1 MDLVDIEINES
12 YWESIEIQASD
23 LEFIYSYLLEN
34 EIPLPSDQLAE
45 ALITERIRL
54 EKENLEQ
61 KQREKG
67 DIFLPEQNYSVGD
80 KVQFPALRWANGKVT
95 DVREGKNPEY
105 PGLKVISV
113 EFENG
118 KTRQFA
124 TNIENHILNKAVA
137 ESTNLTEADAH
148 KILEAIGDVVTRKL
162 EDQLEENHDLVRI
175 GAKWFPKSLLI
186 DFNEGHL
193 NLAEAVLDM
202 HAGGPLAVDALLEQI
217 DVESD
222 DPQEL
227 VEFSL
232 NYALQKDARFDEVG
246 PSGVV
251 QWFLNRLEPDY
262 VREKPVELVYE
273 PEEFDRSLLDEDM
286 LQAEQNI
293 DDEYIVFNQEFARKT
308 SPKEISITLNY
319 PHWRIGCIPLTPYT
333 KPFFPTAYESP
344 RVKFRLIDPEGDKIS
359 AWVVRP
365 FNYVYGLKDWFDDLE
380 LMPGSIIKIKPGKV
394 RGEVLVQPH
403 KKRSNREWIRT
414 LLIGADGGVVFAML
428 KQTITADFNERMA
441 VAVPSTEVLDELWQ
455 KRAHNPM
462 PLKKVVL
469 SVMTELAKLN
479 PQGHVHA
486 VELYAALNCIKRCP
500 PGHVFSI
507 LASEPEFSAVGD
519 LYFRLNAVS

>member
-1 MDLVDIEINES
+1 M
-12 YWESIEIQASD
+12 ESIEIQASD

-202 HAGGPLAVDALLEQI
+202 HAGALSRDVAGTI

-232 NYALQKDARFDEVG
+232 NYALQKDARFDEVDQAVLF
-246 PSGVV
+246 SG
-251 QWFLNRLEPDY
+251 F
-262 VREKPVELVYE
+262 
-273 PEEFDRSLLDEDM
+273 
-286 LQAEQNI
+286 
-293 DDEYIVFNQEFARKT
+293 
-308 SPKEISITLNY
+308 
-319 PHWRIGCIPLTPYT
+319 
-333 KPFFPTAYESP
+333 
-344 RVKFRLIDPEGDKIS
+344 
-359 AWVVRP
+359 
-365 FNYVYGLKDWFDDLE
+365 
-380 LMPGSIIKIKPGKV
+380 
-394 RGEVLVQPH
+394 
-403 KKRSNREWIRT
+403 
-414 LLIGADGGVVFAML
+414 
-428 KQTITADFNERMA
+428 
-441 VAVPSTEVLDELWQ
+441 
-455 KRAHNPM
+455 
-462 PLKKVVL
+462 
-469 SVMTELAKLN
+469 
-479 PQGHVHA
+479 
-486 VELYAALNCIKRCP
+486 
-500 PGHVFSI
+500 
-507 LASEPEFSAVGD
+507 
-519 LYFRLNAVS
+519 